1 MDNFYN
7 PLPIIV
13 PLQACNKP
21 LEDYLLSDSTA
32 WRYSPIFGLVRLRV
46 ALDRVDL
53 FTFGQPNASPSI
65 LFKILYTLWWLTLV
79 THLGRYGKTSG

>member
-7 PLPIIV
+7 

-21 LEDYLLSDSTA
+21 LEDYLLSDSTD
-32 WRYSPIFGLVRLRV
+32 WRYSPIFELVRVPLH
-46 ALDRVDL
+46 RVDL

-65 LFKILYTLWWLTLV
+65 LLYNTSHPV
-79 THLGRYGKTSG
+79 VAHLGRLDMARQVDDFAIFS